1 MKKSLFLI
9 AVSAFALAS
18 CSNDEVVDMQK
29 QSAIGFDSYVGKT
42 TRATD
47 ATMEFLN
54 EISVFGY
61 IGDATPLKIFNNQKV
76 TKSGTAWTYSPLQ
89 YWAAGKNYFFTALA
103 SPTVEGNTE
112 YTYTW
117 AADADLPTATAGFY
131 GTGTINL
138 NNAAANGNEDLV
150 YAYATAQTAD
160 PLTASP
166 GTVQFDFKHALS
178 RVKFTFTNGMGSDSY
193 SIKVYGL
200 QINNSAAKATLT
212 LGAENPVWAGHTS
225 QAVLAL
231 RDNLFT
237 PTSQTAQNAASVVSG
252 TKFIIPESAKAL
264 TITFKVDLM
273 INGTLIETYT
283 HSDVALPATTFQNG
297 HSYNF
302 VAVLDPQNIDPD
314 QQMFPIEFNVQ
325 SVAGWQEDPNIPVT
339 LPEKE

>member
-29 QSAIGFDSYVGKT
+29 QTAIGFDSYVGKT

-47 ATMEFLN
+47 ASMASLS
-54 EISVFGY
+54 EISVYGY
-61 IGDATPLKIFNNQKV
+61 IGEATPLKIFDAQKV
-76 TKSGTAWTYSPLQ
+76 TKSGTEWTYSPLQ
-89 YWAAGKNYFFTALA
+89 YWVAGKNYFFTAIA

-117 AADADLPTATAGFY
+117 AADADLPRDAAGFF

-150 YAYATAQTAD
+150 YAYATAQT
-160 PLTASP
+160 PTTLTAQP
-166 GTVQFDFKHALS
+166 ETVQFDFKHALS
-178 RVKFTFTNGMGSDSY
+178 RVKFTFTNAMGSGSY
-193 SIKVYGL
+193 SVKVYGL
-200 QINNSAAKATLT
+200 KINNSAAQATLT
-212 LGAENPVWAGHTS
+212 LGTETPAWAGHTS
-225 QAVLAL
+225 QAILAL

-237 PTSQTAQNAASVVSG
+237 PANQTAQNGGSIASG
-252 TKFIIPESAKAL
+252 TKFIIPESEKTL
-264 TITFKVDLM
+264 KITFKVDLM
-273 INGTLIETYT
+273 INGTLIETYD
-283 HSDVALPATTFQNG
+283 HSDVVLPATTFQNG

-302 VAVLDPQNIDPD
+302 IAELNPQNIDPD

-325 SVAGWQEDPNIPVT
+325 SVAGWEEDPNISVT
-339 LPEKE
+339 LPE

>member
-9 AVSAFALAS
+9 AASAFALAS

-47 ATMEFLN
+47 ATMSSLS
-54 EISVFGY
+54 EISVYGY
-61 IGDATPLKIFNNQKV
+61 IGEATPLKIFDNQKV
-76 TKSGTAWTYSPLQ
+76 TKSGTEWTYSPLQ
-89 YWAAGKNYFFTALA
+89 YWVAGKNYFFTAIA
-103 SPTVEGNTE
+103 SPTAEGNTE

-117 AADADLPTATAGFY
+117 AADADLPTDVAGFF

-150 YAYATAQTAD
+150 YAYAIAQTPDPMTAQ
-160 PLTASP
+160 PE
-166 GTVQFDFKHALS
+166 TVQFDFKHALS
-178 RVKFTFTNGMGSDSY
+178 RVKFTFTNAMGSGSY
-193 SIKVYGL
+193 SVKVYGL
-200 QINNSAAKATLT
+200 QINNSAAQASLT
-212 LGAENPVWAGHTS
+212 LGAETPAWAGHTS

-237 PTSQTAQNAASVVSG
+237 PANQTAQNDGSVVSG
-252 TKFIIPESAKAL
+252 TKFIIPESEKAL

-273 INGTLIETYT
+273 INGTLIETYD
-283 HSDVALPATTFQNG
+283 HSDVVLPATTFQNG

-302 VAVLDPQNIDPD
+302 TAELNPQNIDPD
-314 QQMFPIEFNVQ
+314 QQMFPIQFNVRD
-325 SVAGWQEDPNIPVT
+325 VALWEEDPNITVT